1 MGYIIVISLPVILLI
16 LFIAL
21 AFYLL
26 GRARGRSEA
35 VPQYYGAPAPPFQA
49 QSPAHDKPP
58 QV

>member
-1 MGYIIVISLPVILLI
+1 MGIIVISLPVILLI
-16 LFIAL
+16 LIIAL

-26 GRARGRSEA
+26 GRARGRTES
-35 VPQYYGAPAPPFQA
+35 VPRYYGPPAPPFQA